1 MARVKEIVA
10 AFGGRRGRV
19 LAWLCAASYWLA
31 YAPPARPSGNAR
43 AAREARAAE
52 KARAAAKAREAAKA
66 RAESRNAEGPALFL
80 SCPRECFDDYLRQEL
95 SYFDVTN
102 DPYRAD
108 LTIVVVRQPAG
119 NGGERFTVS
128 LAPRVPGGP
137 SVAPSSFAVTADTP
151 DGVARKHLLQTI
163 LRALRT
169 YLAETP
175 HEAAFELALPK
186 RDGAVLSNLVDRWR
200 YWVIAPEVSAAGD
213 GGSGYYVVD
222 MTGAIT
228 IRRITEPQKVRLR
241 ASYGRRWSGYLLE
254 DGTRIRGDVDVN
266 VFPYTDNAAKQLR
279 FAYQLGPW
287 ANWYLERNRAG
298 LFHEVRGYHALSLI
312 ADLNQAWGSL
322 QWIGQVNHFLDDS
335 NRFRL
340 STGAVISVRLFAGF
354 ALSVEGEAALVRDLI
369 NLRRRRVTDR
379 ELLLWTVEQ
388 PTNYRFEAQLVL
400 TYTFGSKHDTIVN
413 PRFAR
418 VDLDEE

>member
-254 DGTRIRGDVDVN
+254 DGTRIRGDVDEWDVRALYAHAVGRHWALGGVASVRSSEFENLEGHVHGGMLAEVN

-279 FAYQLGPW
+279 FAYQLAPG
-287 ANWYLERNRAG
+287 RTG
-298 LFHEVRGYHALSLI
+298 TSRGIALAS
-312 ADLNQAWGSL
+312 
-322 QWIGQVNHFLDDS
+322 
-335 NRFRL
+335 
-340 STGAVISVRLFAGF
+340 STRYVATTRCRSSR
-354 ALSVEGEAALVRDLI
+354 
-369 NLRRRRVTDR
+369 T
-379 ELLLWTVEQ
+379 
-388 PTNYRFEAQLVL
+388 
-400 TYTFGSKHDTIVN
+400 
-413 PRFAR
+413 
-418 VDLDEE
+418 